1 MALSEHLWW
10 WYASVMNLALQ
21 QLIRKSLLVTTVVL
35 FCQPL
40 TVSAFSNPRGLQP
53 LIPGHNNADADRIN
67 LIIVG
72 TGYASTEQ
80 FLATARRDIAFD
92 TAPIL
97 DRNEHVASRPVTN
110 LSYGVFAIEPF
121 RANKAKFNI
130 WYYPTQVTTT
140 SALTSQYSN
149 ASQFFDLP
157 FSSVIFFRNP
167 AASPGSSAFPS
178 NVPAG
183 LAIEK
188 QSIQFGVTTVDRYP
202 NVIPGADV
210 VAHELGHSLF
220 NLRDEY
226 LSPARGTIFGHNCA
240 RSQAEAQTLWGSVV
254 GQVDPFYYE
263 WKASMQTYGLWVA
276 TSATQAVNPKDGSL
290 MDNTHNPSEDEMRVG
305 YVTGGC
311 LQGDAVMP
319 TQTSLMSNSAS
330 ARFGQVYPP
339 VFGSANRRV
348 IENVLGLF
356 AGSATGSTL
365 PITPSTSATPITPTT
380 PTTSSNPTTTS
391 KPAVS
396 SDCSALTLNMQKGAR
411 DVSYRGQ
418 VSALQ
423 RYLSNRFG
431 VNSAD
436 IVTGYFGPMTM
447 RFVLQLQKEKSLPA
461 TGIVGPLTRSAI
473 ASSCGK
479 APLDKRDPSYLQ
491 AQ

>member
-1 MALSEHLWW
+1 
-10 WYASVMNLALQ
+10 MNSTLAQTVRWPL
-21 QLIRKSLLVTTVVL
+21 LLVAVII
-35 FCQPL
+35 FCLPY
-40 TVSAFSNPRGLQP
+40 TASAFSNPRGLQP
-53 LIPGHNNADADRIN
+53 LIAGHNNADADRIN

-80 FLATARRDIAFD
+80 FLSTARRDIAFD

-121 RANKAKFNI
+121 RSNKSKFNI

-167 AASPGSSAFPS
+167 TVSPGSTAFPS

-202 NVIPGADV
+202 SVIPGADV

-240 RSQAEAQTLWGSVV
+240 RNQAEAQTLWGSVV

-263 WKASMQTYGLWVA
+263 WKASMQAHGLWIA
-276 TSATQAVNPKDGSL
+276 TSATVAINPKDGSL
-290 MDNTHNPSEDEMRVG
+290 LDNTHNPSEDEIRVG

-311 LQGDAVMP
+311 LQGNAVMP

-330 ARFGQVYPP
+330 AQFGQVYPP

-348 IENVLGLF
+348 IEHVLGLF
-356 AGSATGSTL
+356 AGSAVS
-365 PITPSTSATPITPTT
+365 ITPTAPTTPTT
-380 PTTSSNPTTTS
+380 PTTPAAPVTPATPIIPSNPTTTQ
-391 KPAVS
+391 KPTVS
-396 SDCSALTLNMQKGAR
+396 NDCSVLTLTMQRGAR
-411 DVSYRGQ
+411 DASYRGQ

-423 RYLSNRFG
+423 SYLSNHFG
-431 VNSAD
+431 VNSAE
-436 IVTGYFGPMTM
+436 IVTGHFGPMTA
-447 RFVLQLQKEKSLPA
+447 RFVLRLQKEKGLPT

-479 APLDKRDPSYLQ
+479 APLDKRDPSHLQ